1 MTAVHMIAPDR
12 RRHAE
17 PIFVSGSLSIRQLP
31 QAVKAR
37 LGKIVDDGVPVLVGD
52 ARGVDTAVQLYLSD
66 WNVDA
71 VTVFCTGS
79 TPRNNIGGWPVTRV
93 KSDARPGT
101 REWHSAKDREM
112 SLLAGT
118 GLVIWD
124 GTSKG
129 SGFNIRRL
137 SDRGCPVIIY
147 LHPAGRF
154 VQLST
159 DAERNAFF
167 SRYLPG

>member
-1 MTAVHMIAPDR
+1 MHVAN
-12 RRHAE
+12 HASGSLSRT
-17 PIFVSGSLSIRQLP
+17 PPVFISGSLSIRHLP
-31 QAVKAR
+31 TVVKER
-37 LGKIVDDGVPVLVGD
+37 LCAIVDQALPVVIGD
-52 ARGVDTAVQLYLSD
+52 ARGADAAVQRFLAD
-66 WNVDA
+66 CGVRH
-71 VTVFCTGS
+71 VTVFCSDTS
-79 TPRNNIGGWPVTRV
+79 PRHNLGHWPVQHVRANAP
-93 KSDARPGT
+93 SGT
-101 REWHSAKDREM
+101 RAFHNAKDREM
-112 SLLAGT
+112 SLLAGA

>member
-1 MTAVHMIAPDR
+1 M
-12 RRHAE
+12 
-17 PIFVSGSLSIRQLP
+17 
-31 QAVKAR
+31 
-37 LGKIVDDGVPVLVGD
+37 
-52 ARGVDTAVQLYLSD
+52 
-66 WNVDA
+66 
-71 VTVFCTGS
+71 TVFCTGS

-112 SLLAGT
+112 SLLAGA